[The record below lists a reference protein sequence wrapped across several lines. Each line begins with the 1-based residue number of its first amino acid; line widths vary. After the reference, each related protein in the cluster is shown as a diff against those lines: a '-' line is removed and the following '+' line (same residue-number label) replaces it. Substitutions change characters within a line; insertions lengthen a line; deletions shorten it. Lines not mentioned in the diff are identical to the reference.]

1 MGGIGSKHGG
11 SDHPSSTVHL
21 RDKKDL
27 AGVGIIFRKGPDG
40 KRILFDESAHQIS
53 LQAPQ

>member
-1 MGGIGSKHGG
+1 MGGLGSKQG
-11 SDHPSSTVHL
+11 SQDHPSSTVHL

-40 KRILFDESAHQIS
+40 KVFLDNFDCFKYTN
-53 LQAPQ
+53 L

>member
-1 MGGIGSKHGG
+1 MGGLNSKQGG
-11 SDHPSSTVHL
+11 SEHPSSTVHL

-40 KRILFDESAHQIS
+40 IEFRSEI
-53 LQAPQ
+53 